1 MSSLSPVVD
10 EFWSIADTRHNDH
23 NFLFAS
29 RRVFVDDVK
38 DRPGWS
44 SNLSR
49 KKRPSVLYTH
59 EGIKYRFRKISDTLF
74 EWSDHDGNFCVS
86 VNHDVDVRY
95 IYMIGNEDEQVC
107 TSILLPDRFK
117 ISIVSADQSGRTD
130 FIERLVVLLSNTF
143 MDDAAFSILESLRY
157 DEVIVY
163 DNTTSPVFKWLRNK
177 PVDDIMATAFALSL
191 IFNSSV
197 ICKMGTFGG
206 GLAQEKFSEGSLCS
220 SQEIEAFYNLVSES
234 FNDYFGSNT
243 DSGKSFGCAL
253 DGSVSNLSSS
263 IVYTNNGRFLDF
275 SRALMLCVAGMHG
288 TFSQSSK
295 IPFTDRYYSDFDGII
310 ESIQRI
316 HKFVKKQSLEQGD
329 SLEMDPMSYT
339 SLTFFVRSMS
349 KDYSFIKRMDE
360 DLLSEFFIRF
370 VELKNNSSVST
381 TDDVVLITAL
391 YSMLDNSPKY
401 FGNLVTETLTKRVFD
416 KILTSTDVNTLDELD
431 KNALMHIK
439 FDDLKWTLSL
449 LFYQEMHVS
458 IAFAYEIVK
467 QMDCSYTI
475 NPQRIIGSFLTDLV
489 IYQHETQ
496 QITAAT
502 QP

>member
-1 MSSLSPVVD
+1 M
-10 EFWSIADTRHNDH
+10 ADTRHNDH

-38 DRPGWS
+38 GRQGWS

-49 KKRPSVLYTH
+49 RKRPSVLYTH
-59 EGIKYRFRKISDTLF
+59 EGVKYRFRKISDTLF
-74 EWSDHDGNFCVS
+74 EWNDHNGNFCVS
-86 VNHDVDVRY
+86 VHHSAN
-95 IYMIGNEDEQVC
+95 NEVNEQPRV
-107 TSILLPDRFK
+107 SIRFSDYLG
-117 ISIVSADQSGRTD
+117 ITIVSSDHAGRTG
-130 FIERLVVLLSNTF
+130 FIERIVILLSNTS
-143 MDDAAFSILESLRY
+143 MDDAGFSILDSLRHN
-157 DEVIVY
+157 EVVVL
-163 DNTTSPVFKWLRNK
+163 DNIAVPVFNWLKSR
-177 PVDDIMATAFALSL
+177 PVDDMMSTAFAFSL
-191 IFNSSV
+191 MFNSS
-197 ICKMGTFGG
+197 IIYRMGLFAGG
-206 GLAQEKFSEGSLCS
+206 EREQLSEGVLCQV
-220 SQEIEAFYNLVSES
+220 QEIDSLYNLVSTSFVNDAGSSSESGES
-234 FNDYFGSNT
+234 FGSQLR
-243 DSGKSFGCAL
+243 GAF
-253 DGSVSNLSSS
+253 SNLLPNKSSAPKE
-263 IVYTNNGRFLDF
+263 FLDL
-275 SRALMLCVAGMHG
+275 SRVMMLCVTGMYG
-288 TFSQSSK
+288 TIGRSSK
-295 IPFTDRYYSDFDGII
+295 LPFTDSYFTSTDGILQ
-310 ESIQRI
+310 SIQQV
-316 HKFVKKQSLEQGD
+316 HKVVKKQALEQGN
-329 SLEMDPMSYT
+329 SFEMDPMSYT

-416 KILTSTDVNTLDELD
+416 KILTNTDVNTLDELD

-475 NPQRIIGSFLTDLV
+475 NLQRIIGSFLTDLV
-489 IYQHETQ
+489 IYQHDAQ
-496 QITAAT
+496 QMTAAS
-502 QP
+502 QL